1 MYNKS
6 KCQSRIRRVCELKN
20 HLISIKIIVAGQHAF
35 SWSVTLIR
43 NGVEKRLEFPG
54 GRIPALKEYQRL
66 QTQFRQVGDCSLAI

>member
-1 MYNKS
+1 MYHKE
-6 KCQSRIRRVCELKN
+6 KCSSCIRRVCDLKS
-20 HLISIKIIVAGQHAF
+20 HLVIVRIVVAGQHAF